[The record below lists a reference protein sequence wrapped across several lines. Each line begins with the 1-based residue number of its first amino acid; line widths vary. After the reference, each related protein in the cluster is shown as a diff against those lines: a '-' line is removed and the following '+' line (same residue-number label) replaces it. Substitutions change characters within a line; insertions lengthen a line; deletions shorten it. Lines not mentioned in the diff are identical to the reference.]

1 MTREEMEI
9 VAQSSV
15 CLKNIKPKPVEWLW
29 YPYIPQGKL
38 TIMQGD
44 PGEGKTTLALH
55 LAACITRG
63 LMPGCAERDLPGMVM
78 LQSAEDGMEDTI
90 VPRLLQADADCSR
103 IRTIPETCQAL
114 TLTDDILAKN
124 LELYTPELLIIDP
137 LQAYLGASVDM
148 HRANEVRPV
157 MSHLAALAEHYG
169 TAILLIGHMNKMSGQ
184 KALYKGL
191 GSIDIT
197 AAARSVLLVAK
208 HPKDSDT
215 LCMGQIKSSLAP
227 MGPVV
232 GFERTETG
240 TLHYLGEQD
249 IEAHRLL
256 ESGCGSRPREKAT
269 EFVQAYLADGRKPV
283 KEVEEAARAQGISCA
298 TLKRALGSLGIER
311 IREGYHYYLA
321 LPAPTE
327 EIPLDDCF

>member
-1 MTREEMEI
+1 MTREEIQAIEQEMI
-9 VAQSSV
+9 
-15 CLKNIKPKPVEWLW
+15 CLKNLEPQEVDWLW
-29 YPYIPQGKL
+29 YPYIPRGKL

-44 PGEGKTTLALH
+44 PGEGKTTLALQ
-55 LAACITRG
+55 LAALVTRG
-63 LMPGCAERDLPGMVM
+63 FMYGKSEKELAGTVLF
-78 LQSAEDGMEDTI
+78 QSAEDGIRDTI
-90 VPRLLQADADCSR
+90 IPRLMGMGADRSR
-103 IRTIPETCQAL
+103 INTIREDLMPL
-114 TLTDDILAKN
+114 TLTDERLAKVM
-124 LELYTPELLIIDP
+124 EIYSPDLLVIDP
-137 LQAYLGASVDM
+137 LQAYLGANVDM

-157 MSHLAALAEHYG
+157 LSHVAELAEYYG
-169 TAILLIGHMNKMSGQ
+169 TAVLLIGHMNKMTGL

-208 HPKDSDT
+208 HPKDPDT

-249 IEAHRLL
+249 IEANRLL
-256 ESGCGSRPREKAT
+256 ENGCGSRPREKAA

-298 TLKRALGSLGIER
+298 TLTRALGSLGIER